1 MPRAARIASA
11 IFVNVVVGIPLVML
25 ARAETAPV
33 DTCLASPKNE
43 TPAGSHWYYRI
54 DHASK
59 RNCWYLRQEGG
70 GVAQA
75 MPQASAPAPAPAP
88 APQPTAKP
96 SFSDAHAELRP
107 QATVREDST
116 VTNPPASAPGSNAN
130 AASTT
135 ATGSA
140 AASVWNS
147 PNATAAVATRWP
159 ELPPAT
165 SVPKAVA
172 ATTADA
178 TNNAALPAAAV
189 TAAASSTASVA
200 DLPAP
205 IEPEMIQTLIAAAIG
220 ALAFAGIAAIV
231 SRRYRRRVRR
241 RKATSAQGPIWD
253 TTDDDRIVLSDYP
266 ANDDRDYRP
275 RFARGVASA
284 PPRPRAAEFSQRAP
298 EFAQRA
304 PRRARR

>member
-11 IFVNVVVGIPLVML
+11 ILVNVLVGLPLVML

-33 DTCLASPKNE
+33 DNCLSSPKNE
-43 TPAGSHWYYRI
+43 TPTGSHWYYRI
-54 DHASK
+54 DHVNK

-75 MPQASAPAPAPAP
+75 APQPSVPAP

-107 QATVREDST
+107 QATVREDS
-116 VTNPPASAPGSNAN
+116 VSNPPASAPGSNAN
-130 AASTT
+130 TASTT

-147 PNATAAVATRWP
+147 PNATGAVATRWP
-159 ELPPAT
+159 ELSPAT

-178 TNNAALPAAAV
+178 TNNTAQPSTTV

-200 DLPAP
+200 DLPVP

-220 ALAFAGIAAIV
+220 ALAFAVIAAII

-266 ANDDRDYRP
+266 ANDDYRP

-284 PPRPRAAEFSQRAP
+284 APRPRAPEFSQRAP
-298 EFAQRA
+298 EFVQRA

>member
-1 MPRAARIASA
+1 MPRAARIASV
-11 IFVNVVVGIPLVML
+11 ILVNLLVGLPLVTL

-33 DTCLASPKNE
+33 DNCLSSPKSE
-43 TPAGSHWYYRI
+43 TPAGGHWRYRI
-54 DHASK
+54 DHVNK

-75 MPQASAPAPAPAP
+75 VPQQTVQQPSLPAP
-88 APQPTAKP
+88 APQRTAKP
-96 SFSDAHAELRP
+96 ALSDAHAELRP
-107 QATVREDST
+107 QATVREDSS
-116 VTNPPASAPGSNAN
+116 VANPPAGVSGSNAN

-135 ATGSA
+135 ATGS

-165 SVPKAVA
+165 SAPKAVA

-178 TNNAALPAAAV
+178 SNNVAQPSTAAA
-189 TAAASSTASVA
+189 AAASSTASVA

-205 IEPEMIQTLIAAAIG
+205 IQPEMIQTLIVAAIG
-220 ALAFAGIAAIV
+220 ALAFAGIAAII

-266 ANDDRDYRP
+266 ANGDRDYRP

-284 PPRPRAAEFSQRAP
+284 APRSRAPEFSQRAP
-298 EFAQRA
+298 EFVPRA

>member
-11 IFVNVVVGIPLVML
+11 IFVNVLVGIPLVVS
-25 ARAETAPV
+25 AHAETAPV
-33 DTCLASPKNE
+33 DTCLSSPKNE

-75 MPQASAPAPAPAP
+75 VPQASAPAP

-96 SFSDAHAELRP
+96 SFSDARAELRP
-107 QATVREDST
+107 QAAVREDST
-116 VTNPPASAPGSNAN
+116 VTNPPASASGSNAN
-130 AASTT
+130 AANTS

-165 SVPKAVA
+165 VPKATP
-172 ATTADA
+172 TTVADA
-178 TNNAALPAAAV
+178 GTNAAQPTTAV

-220 ALAFAGIAAIV
+220 ALAFAAIAAII

-241 RKATSAQGPIWD
+241 RKASSAQGPIWD

-284 PPRPRAAEFSQRAP
+284 APRPRAAEFSQRAP